1 MYVSMTIWIV
11 GIEYR
16 YKWYIMHVE
25 QGGYKI
31 DGEDS

>member
-1 MYVSMTIWIV
+1 MINEVNETVQKYDKVLFDFISL
-11 GIEYR
+11 Y
-16 YKWYIMHVE
+16 